1 MAVTLNTY
9 MADVTGVTIRDVAGD
24 GSQIELLVNGYK
36 GLLCLRLIGKQ
47 AKVIR
52 VTDLRA
58 KDRAKREKHSV
69 ARLRAIAQPHQPPL
83 AGRVP
88 VLVEQPSLTEQL
100 KASIHT
106 TKKGKK
112 K

>member
-47 AKVIR
+47 GKVIR

-58 KDRAKREKHSV
+58 KDRAKREKKHPV
-69 ARLRAIAQPHQPPL
+69 AMLRTVAQPHVTAPSPQV
-83 AGRVP
+83 AKV
-88 VLVEQPSLTEQL
+88 PSLAEQL
-100 KASIHT
+100 QASLKT

>member
-1 MAVTLNTY
+1 

-47 AKVIR
+47 GKVIR

-58 KDRAKREKHSV
+58 KDRAKREKAHPV
-69 ARLRAIAQPHQPPL
+69 ARLRTVAQPYVPL
-83 AGRVP
+83 PGIAEV
-88 VLVEQPSLTEQL
+88 PSLTEQL
-100 KASIHT
+100 EASLKT
-106 TKKGKK
+106 TKKGRKK
-112 K
+112 